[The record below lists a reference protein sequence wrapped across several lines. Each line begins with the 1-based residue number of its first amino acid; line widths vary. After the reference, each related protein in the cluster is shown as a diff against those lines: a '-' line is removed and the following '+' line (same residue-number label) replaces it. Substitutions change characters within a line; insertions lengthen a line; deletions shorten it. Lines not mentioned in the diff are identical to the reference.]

1 MHKVLTKLNSNNF
14 QIPSSSSSAFSFTG
28 WRHAK
33 MLSSRT
39 IFMMEYDGFD
49 FYRARL
55 SPSIRKVLLCRDS
68 VCTCCTCTT
77 CHDCAKS
84 KIRAFSAVFSG
95 SSWFAPEVET
105 DSHGP
110 ELSKTCPW
118 KSHREILPCG
128 KTLQQPSKFGSPS
141 YKSECGHQFFFNTTY
156 GFTGPGLW
164 RRCSSPSSRTT
175 LQVMRKVTTQNI
187 FSTPPG
193 GTVACSAC
201 SAFATSPWA
210 KIDPNQVK
218 HSSSNGPKKI
228 RPQACSSPVN

>member
-1 MHKVLTKLNSNNF
+1 MDLISIGPECHQACVRFCFVVIASALAALVQHVMTVPNPKSGPFLQSFLDPLDLHLKLRQIAMAQNS
-14 QIPSSSSSAFSFTG
+14 
-28 WRHAK
+28 
-33 MLSSRT
+33 
-39 IFMMEYDGFD
+39 
-49 FYRARL
+49 ARL
-55 SPSIRKVLLCRDS
+55 
-68 VCTCCTCTT
+68 
-77 CHDCAKS
+77 A
-84 KIRAFSAVFSG
+84 
-95 SSWFAPEVET
+95 
-105 DSHGP
+105 
-110 ELSKTCPW
+110 PW

-175 LQVMRKVTTQNI
+175 LQVMRKVTTQNF